1 MGDPGP
7 VTGDIATRG
16 SNPRLSTNNTRH
28 FSPLLLHLTTGAKIN
43 LTDINT
49 LFTAAHDVVIENN
62 NVEQMSRLVVFIS
75 NSVNGE

>member
-16 SNPRLSTNNTRH
+16 SNPPLSTNNTRH
-28 FSPLLLHLTTGAKIN
+28 FSPLLHLTTGAKIN

-49 LFTAAHDVVIENN
+49 LFTVIDVVIENN